1 MTPRK
6 NKPKYWTEDSTV
18 KGIAFYIIVIA
29 SIVWILALW
38 PTINAWTD
46 KTPIIQT
53 TEASFIDHING
64 IFESKEC
71 NNWSEPIQWNKN
83 EKIYA
88 QLRVKNIETGEN
100 IPIIVNYPLQ
110 STPETPAC
118 ITLTGSIVWEN
129 YWNILFYTECWSN
142 SYTSFCWSRK
152 DEWILATRKAN
163 RIVLVIDAS
172 AQSYDNAGSWEKY
185 DTINTEGLYHK
196 LKELKISTLLTQA
209 PWKSKDYRDWV
220 YRNPERRA
228 VIFWDLTKEEQLFFS
243 TLLKI
248 TIPQLTNLSRFESYN
263 ELINPTPVSDISLF
277 LETISDCWYKSWDR
291 ENLCYYDSN
300 SFNEFSGSTNK
311 PLYSKQLIS
320 NNKNAIIIFIPTT
333 EDEIKIK

>member
-6 NKPKYWTEDSTV
+6 KSKYFIEMPIVNSIIWIWSII
-18 KGIAFYIIVIA
+18 GILIA
-29 SIVWILALW
+29 IFWIW
-38 PTINAWTD
+38 PIINAYTE
-46 KTPIIQT
+46 KTPIIKT
-53 TEASFIDHING
+53 TEVSFTDHING

-71 NNWSEPIQWNKN
+71 NNWSEPIQWGKN

-88 QLRVKNIETGEN
+88 QLKAKDTDTWKD

-110 STPETPAC
+110 STLEGVC
-118 ITLTGSIVWEN
+118 KSLTGSIIWEN